1 MVSENQNTYRFKG
14 PIRYQGMAIRRRIF
28 IVIFCDVFTAGLWY
42 LRGCRLTGPTS
53 RTPSSPIKV
62 IVGSRYFINSTA
74 VILQKSFCIHLKQ
87 IGNQEILSYV
97 LK

>member
-1 MVSENQNTYRFKG
+1 MKIKIPYRFEG
-14 PIRYQGMAIRRRIF
+14 SIRDQGMAIRRRIL
-28 IVIFCDVFTAGLWY
+28 IVIFCNVFTAGLWY

-62 IVGSRYFINSTA
+62 IVGSRYFINSTTI
-74 VILQKSFCIHLKQ
+74 ILQKSFCIQLTQ

-97 LK
+97 LR